1 MIRMRLSAAI
11 AMATLTIAIYSI
23 DASAD
28 APASP
33 FGAVNIPG
41 PIVTHHKGTFGGKRI
56 RYEAVV
62 EPFDVTDASGKP
74 VARLVSTSYIAKDS
88 DASARP
94 VLFVFNGGPI
104 VATTPLH
111 MGAFGPKRVAI
122 PDDISVDPA
131 SFKVIDN
138 VYAPLDVAD
147 VVIFDPANTGFSRT
161 LPGVAPESQFSVVAD
176 GRQLTDLVQ
185 QWARTHRR
193 VSSPKYLVGESYGT
207 MRAVEAADQLQKAGM
222 PLEGIMLLGQA
233 VNIIEY
239 AQRPANI
246 LSYVVSLPTLAAIGW
261 SHNVTDRKG
270 RTFDQFIKEAQDY
283 GAGEYLNVLFLG
295 NTAAP
300 ERREAVARKLQEF
313 TGLSAQSYLERDL
326 KITKVQYQQMLFPGY
341 VLDTNDARYK
351 RPAAQG
357 NHDEE
362 LPGYA
367 SRYSPAAI
375 EHFHKELKVPEIGTY
390 FTGMPTAGAGLNGWN
405 WGPNKS
411 PFGDWPYVTQVR
423 DVMKA
428 NPKFRVFVGNGYY
441 DTQTT
446 IGAMDYLISQA
457 GWPMDRVRSS
467 YYQGGH
473 LFYTVEASLK
483 KLSEDVRAMVTRQW

>member
-1 MIRMRLSAAI
+1 MSRTRLHVAI
-11 AMATLTIAIYSI
+11 AMATLAIAVHTVEASTDVASSRFGDVKI
-23 DASAD
+23 D
-28 APASP
+28 
-33 FGAVNIPG
+33 G
-41 PIVTHHKGTFGGKRI
+41 PIVTSHKGKFGGKSI
-56 RYEAVV
+56 KYDAVV
-62 EPFDVTDASGKP
+62 EPFDVTDMEGKP
-74 VARLVSTSYIAKDS
+74 AARLVSTSYIAKVS
-88 DASARP
+88 DPASRP

-122 PDDISVDPA
+122 PDDISVDPKT
-131 SFKVIDN
+131 FQVVDN

-176 GRQLTDLVQ
+176 GHQLTDLVQ
-185 QWARTHRR
+185 QWAKAHQRL
-193 VSSPKYLVGESYGT
+193 SSPKYLVGESYGT
-207 MRAVEAADQLQKAGM
+207 MRAVEAADQLQKAGT

-239 AQRPANI
+239 AQRPGNI

-261 SHNVTDRKG
+261 SHNVVERKG
-270 RTFDQFIKEAQDY
+270 RTFDQFIKDAQTY

-300 ERREAVARKLQEF
+300 ERRQAVAKTLQEL
-313 TGLSAQSYLERDL
+313 TGLPAQTYLERDL
-326 KITKVQYQQMLFPGY
+326 KVTKVQYQQLLYPGY

-351 RPAAQG
+351 QPAAQA
-357 NHDEE
+357 NAADE

-367 SRYSPAAI
+367 SRYSPSAI
-375 EHFHKELKVPEIGTY
+375 EHFHKELKVPDIGPY

-423 DVMKA
+423 EVMKA

-446 IGAMDYLISQA
+446 IGAMDYLVSQA
-457 GWPMDRVRSS
+457 GWPMARVRSR

-483 KLSEDVRAMVTRQW
+483 QLSDDVRAMVTHQW

>member
-1 MIRMRLSAAI
+1 MIRTLHAALAMASLAI
-11 AMATLTIAIYSI
+11 ATCSTK
-23 DASAD
+23 ASAD
-28 APASP
+28 AAVSP

-41 PIVTHHKGTFGGKRI
+41 PIVTAHKGTFGGKRVK
-56 RYEAVV
+56 YEAVV
-62 EPFDVTDASGKP
+62 EPFDVTDTSGKP
-74 VARLVSTSYIAKDS
+74 VARLVSTSYIAKDG
-88 DASARP
+88 DATTRP

-131 SFKVIDN
+131 TFKVVDN

-176 GRQLTDLVQ
+176 GRQLTNLVQ
-185 QWARTHRR
+185 QWAKTHRR
-193 VSSPKYLVGESYGT
+193 LSSPKYLVGESYGT
-207 MRAVEAADQLQKAGM
+207 MRAVEAAEQLQKAGM
-222 PLEGIMLLGQA
+222 PLDGIMLLGQA

-239 AQRPANI
+239 AQRPGNI
-246 LSYVVSLPTLAAIGW
+246 LSYVVSLPTLAAIAW
-261 SHNVTDRKG
+261 SHNVADRNG
-270 RTFDQFIKEAQDY
+270 RTFDQFIKDAQDY

-300 ERREAVARKLQEF
+300 ERRQAVARKLQEF
-313 TGLSAQSYLERDL
+313 TGLSAQTYLERDL
-326 KITKVQYQQMLFPGY
+326 KITKVQYQQLLFPGY

-351 RPAAQG
+351 RPVAQG

-375 EHFHKELKVPEIGTY
+375 EHFQKELKVPDIGTY

-446 IGAMDYLISQA
+446 IGAMDYLVSQA

-473 LFYTVEASLK
+473 LFYTVEASLQ
-483 KLSEDVRAMVTRQW
+483 KLSNDVRAMVTRQW